1 MRVLIVE
8 DETAVADSIK
18 DCLDRAGFVCEVCN
32 DGENAWFLGGT
43 EEYSAVILDLG
54 LPKLDGLTVLKRWRA
69 EGHTMPVIIL
79 TARGQWTERVEGI
92 DAGADDYLAKPFQ
105 MEELI
110 ARLHAVLRRSAGLA
124 GNVQNIGSMVIDP
137 RKRSVTVNGVPV
149 PLTLLEFRL
158 LTCFALH
165 SNETVTATKLLNH
178 VYGHDNDKDI
188 NALEALV
195 GRLRRK
201 IGPDVIGT
209 RRGQG
214 YYMKIAE

>member
-1 MRVLIVE
+1 
-8 DETAVADSIK
+8 
-18 DCLDRAGFVCEVCN
+18 
-32 DGENAWFLGGT
+32 
-43 EEYSAVILDLG
+43 
-54 LPKLDGLTVLKRWRA
+54 
-69 EGHTMPVIIL
+69 
-79 TARGQWTERVEGI
+79 
-92 DAGADDYLAKPFQ
+92 
-105 MEELI
+105 
-110 ARLHAVLRRSAGLA
+110 
-124 GNVQNIGSMVIDP
+124 MVIDP